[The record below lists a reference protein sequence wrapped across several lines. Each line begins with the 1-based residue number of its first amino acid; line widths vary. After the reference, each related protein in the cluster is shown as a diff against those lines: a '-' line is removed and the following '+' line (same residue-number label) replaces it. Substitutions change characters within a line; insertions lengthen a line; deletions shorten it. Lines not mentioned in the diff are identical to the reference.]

1 MVLWGSALVRAERAP
16 TATVD
21 RRKVVSYGAS
31 VDLCRVGAE
40 CWTVGADRRCRIRK
54 GVIVVRVVAKVQFT
68 SAKTTDGAAAAN
80 AIEAWANGKFVRQED
95 GMYRIFRSGAEALF
109 ERGDLTADGQSRTHF
124 AILEPIDG
132 GNLQTDVTIVST
144 PERTV
149 FSTIL
154 SLGSDYGVA
163 PLGIELRAP
172 RFIRTVVS
180 DRVWTVGIDGER
192 VFPCSFDVTTANL
205 TELQALVESEQRRL
219 PVIVVSEYDDRT
231 LAGDMHEL
239 VAGDLC
245 GLAHVVRLKSEGAW
259 ELTKWWGPEWSC
271 YNGAVRLLWPMRGG
285 RGDPRAHPLWT
296 MDRLMSRTDNEAVA
310 RDRLRHAIGRRIL
323 EASTYVPDDPAF
335 TDFAKLHERQ
345 LADEARATAA
355 GSPER
360 SKEEYED
367 QIASQRAEID
377 RKDADIRTLNDN
389 VASLSM
395 ALRNMRP
402 ADEAGSD
409 EQPVIDVAEPQSV
422 AEAVATA
429 RRELAGRVE
438 IAAETDAYVADL
450 NSEAGPPE
458 KILRYLRTL
467 GELAEQ
473 LAEGALGESV
483 PIWLRKRGIDCSG
496 DSETSKN
503 SEAGKR
509 FRIRQVNGREVDCE
523 FHAKPSEG
531 TSPDRCARI
540 YFGASS
546 TKPHIL
552 VGYIGR
558 HVA

>member
-1 MVLWGSALVRAERAP
+1 MGPCIGACLARTCRTRCHKLAFFCLSFVRSVRGIGP
-16 TATVD
+16 L
-21 RRKVVSYGAS
+21 RRTG
-31 VDLCRVGAE
+31 DVGL
-40 CWTVGADRRCRIRK
+40 K
-54 GVIVVRVVAKVQFT
+54 GGVVVRVVAKVQFT
-68 SAKTTDGAAAAN
+68 SPDTADGAAAAD
-80 AIEAWANGKFVRQED
+80 AIEAWAKEKFIRQED
-95 GMYRIFRSGAEALF
+95 GMYRIARSGAEALF
-109 ERGDLTADGQSRTHF
+109 ERGDLTADDQSRTHF

-144 PERTV
+144 PERTA

-163 PLGIELRAP
+163 PLGVALRAP
-172 RFIRTVVS
+172 RFVRSVVGN
-180 DRVWTVGIDGER
+180 RGWTVGINGER
-192 VFPCSFDVTTANL
+192 VFPFSFDVTATNL
-205 TELQALVESEQRRL
+205 DELQTLVESEQRRL
-219 PVIVVSEYDDRT
+219 PVILVSEYDGRT

-245 GLAHVVRLKSEGAW
+245 GLAHIVRLKSDGAW
-259 ELTKWWGPEWSC
+259 EMTTRWGAEWSC

-285 RGDPRAHPLWT
+285 CGDPWAHPLWT
-296 MDRLMSRTDNEAVA
+296 MDRLMSRTDDEAVA
-310 RDRLRHAIGRRIL
+310 RDRLRHAIGRRVL
-323 EASTYVPDDPAF
+323 EASTYVPDDPSFA
-335 TDFAKLHERQ
+335 DFEKLHERQ
-345 LADEARATAA
+345 LADEARAAAA

-360 SKEEYED
+360 SREEYEG
-367 QIASQRAEID
+367 QIAAQRDEID
-377 RKDADIRTLNDN
+377 RKDADIRTLNAN
-389 VASLSM
+389 IASLSM

-409 EQPVIDVAEPQSV
+409 EQPVTDVAEPQSV

-438 IAAETDAYVADL
+438 IAAETDADVTAL
-450 NSEAGPPE
+450 NCEAGPPE

-473 LAEGALGESV
+473 LAEGPLGQSV
-483 PIWLRKRGIDCSG
+483 PIWLRKRGVDCSG
-496 DSETSKN
+496 ESETSKN

-509 FRIRQVNGREVDCE
+509 FRTRQVNGREVDCE

-540 YFGASS
+540 YFATSS
-546 TKPHIL
+546 TKPHVL

-558 HVA
+558 HVD

>member
-1 MVLWGSALVRAERAP
+1 MN
-16 TATVD
+16 
-21 RRKVVSYGAS
+21 
-31 VDLCRVGAE
+31 LCRAGAE
-40 CWTVGADRRCRIRK
+40 CLTVGADGCRRNRK
-54 GVIVVRVVAKVQFT
+54 GVSVVRVVAKVQFT
-68 SAKTTDGAAAAN
+68 SPETAGGPAAAN
-80 AIEAWANGKFVRQED
+80 AIEAWANVKFVREKD
-95 GMYRIFRSGAEALF
+95 GIYRITRSGAEALF
-109 ERGDLTADGQSRTHF
+109 ERGDITVDGQSRTHF
-124 AILEPIDG
+124 AILEPIAG
-132 GNLQTDVTIVST
+132 GNLQIDVTIVST
-144 PERTV
+144 PERTL

-172 RFIRTVVS
+172 RFVRSVIS

-192 VFPCSFDVTTANL
+192 VFPFSFDVTAANL
-205 TELQALVESEQRRL
+205 SELQALVESEQRRL

-245 GLAHVVRLKSEGAW
+245 GLAHVVRLKSEEAW
-259 ELTKWWGPEWSC
+259 ELTKRWGAEWSC

-296 MDRLMSRTDNEAVA
+296 MDRLMSRTYNEAVA

-335 TDFAKLHERQ
+335 ADVVKLHERQ
-345 LADEARATAA
+345 LADEARAAAA

-409 EQPVIDVAEPQSV
+409 EQPVTDVAEPQSV

-438 IAAETDAYVADL
+438 IAAETDTDVADL
-450 NSEAGPPE
+450 NSEAGPPL
-458 KILRYLRTL
+458 KILRYSGRLASWRSSSRKGRLASRSRSGSASGASIAAEIPRPPRT
-467 GELAEQ
+467 
-473 LAEGALGESV
+473 
-483 PIWLRKRGIDCSG
+483 
-496 DSETSKN
+496 
-503 SEAGKR
+503 
-509 FRIRQVNGREVDCE
+509 
-523 FHAKPSEG
+523 AKPASASG
-531 TSPDRCARI
+531 PDR
-540 YFGASS
+540 
-546 TKPHIL
+546 
-552 VGYIGR
+552 
-558 HVA
+558 

>member
-1 MVLWGSALVRAERAP
+1 M
-16 TATVD
+16 
-21 RRKVVSYGAS
+21 
-31 VDLCRVGAE
+31 
-40 CWTVGADRRCRIRK
+40 
-54 GVIVVRVVAKVQFT
+54 RVVAKFQFT
-68 SAKTTDGAAAAN
+68 SPDTADGAAASD
-80 AIEAWANGKFVRQED
+80 AIEAWAKKKFTRQED
-95 GMYRIFRSGAEALF
+95 GIYRITRSGAEALF
-109 ERGDLTADGQSRTHF
+109 ERGDLTIDGQSRTHF

-144 PERTV
+144 PERAA

-154 SLGSDYGVA
+154 SLGSDYGIA
-163 PLGIELRAP
+163 PLGIALRAP
-172 RFIRTVVS
+172 RFVRSVVGNL
-180 DRVWTVGIDGER
+180 VWTVGIHGER
-192 VFPCSFDVTTANL
+192 VFPFSFDVNAANL
-205 TELQALVESEQRRL
+205 EELEALVESEQRRL
-219 PVIVVSEYDDRT
+219 PVIVVSELDGRT
-231 LAGDMHEL
+231 LAGDTHEL

-245 GLAHVVRLKSEGAW
+245 GLAHVVRLKSDAAW
-259 ELTKWWGPEWSC
+259 ELTKRWGAEWSC

-296 MDRLMSRTDNEAVA
+296 MDRLMARTDDEAVA
-310 RDRLRHAIGRRIL
+310 RDRLRHAIGHRIL

-335 TDFAKLHERQ
+335 ADFAKLDERRV
-345 LADEARATAA
+345 ADEARAAAA

-360 SKEEYED
+360 SKEEYEE

-377 RKDADIRTLNDN
+377 RKDADIRTLNEN

-402 ADEAGSD
+402 TDEAGSD
-409 EQPVIDVAEPQSV
+409 EQPVTEIVEPQSV
-422 AEAVATA
+422 AQAVATA

-438 IAAETDAYVADL
+438 IAPETDADVEAL

-473 LAEGALGESV
+473 LAQGPLGQSV
-483 PIWLRKRGIDCSG
+483 PIWLRERGVDCSG
-496 DSETSKN
+496 ESETSKN

-509 FRIRQVNGREVDCE
+509 FRTRRVNGSEVDCE

-540 YFGASS
+540 YFGTSPTA
-546 TKPHIL
+546 PHIL

>member
-1 MVLWGSALVRAERAP
+1 M
-16 TATVD
+16 
-21 RRKVVSYGAS
+21 
-31 VDLCRVGAE
+31 
-40 CWTVGADRRCRIRK
+40 
-54 GVIVVRVVAKVQFT
+54 RVVAKVQFT
-68 SAKTTDGAAAAN
+68 SLDTADGAAAAA
-80 AIEAWANGKFVRQED
+80 AIEAWATAKFTREAE
-95 GMYRIFRSGAEALF
+95 GIYRINRSGAEALF
-109 ERGDLTADGQSRTHF
+109 ERGDVTAGGQCRTHF
-124 AILEPIDG
+124 AILEPIEG
-132 GNLQTDVTIVST
+132 GNLQTDVTIVAT
-144 PERTV
+144 PERTA

-163 PLGIELRAP
+163 PLGIALRAP
-172 RFIRTVVS
+172 RFVRSVVG
-180 DRVWTVGIDGER
+180 DRVWTVGINGER
-192 VFPCSFDVTTANL
+192 VFPFNFDVSAKNL
-205 TELQALVESEQRRL
+205 GELQTLIESEQRRL
-219 PVIVVSEYDDRT
+219 PVILVSEYDNRT

-245 GLAHVVRLKSEGAW
+245 GLAHVVRLDSDGAW
-259 ELTKWWGPEWSC
+259 ELTKRWGAEWSC

-296 MDRLMSRTDNEAVA
+296 MDRLMSRTDDEAFA

-323 EASTYVPDDPAF
+323 EASTYVPDDSAF
-335 TDFAKLHERQ
+335 ADFAKLHERH
-345 LADEARATAA
+345 LADEARAAAA
-355 GSPER
+355 GLPER

-377 RKDADIRTLNDN
+377 RKDAEIRTLNDN

-402 ADEAGSD
+402 AHETGSD
-409 EQPVIDVAEPQSV
+409 EQPAADTVEPQSV

-438 IAAETDAYVADL
+438 IAAETDADVADL
-450 NSEAGPPE
+450 NPEAGPPE

-473 LAEGALGESV
+473 LAEGPLGQSV
-483 PIWLRKRGIDCSG
+483 PIWLRKRGVDCSG
-496 DSETSKN
+496 ESETSKN

-509 FRIRQVNGREVDCE
+509 FRTRQVNGREVDCE

-540 YFGASS
+540 YFGTSP
-546 TKPHIL
+546 TEPHVL

-558 HVA
+558 HV

>member
-1 MVLWGSALVRAERAP
+1 M
-16 TATVD
+16 
-21 RRKVVSYGAS
+21 
-31 VDLCRVGAE
+31 
-40 CWTVGADRRCRIRK
+40 
-54 GVIVVRVVAKVQFT
+54 RVVAKVQFT
-68 SAKTTDGAAAAN
+68 SANSAAGAAAAQ
-80 AIEAWANGKFVRQED
+80 AIEAWSKQKFTRKKD
-95 GMYRIFRSGAEALF
+95 GSYQITRSGAEALF
-109 ERGDLTADGQSRTHF
+109 ERGEQSADGQSQTHF

-144 PERTV
+144 SERTA
-149 FSTIL
+149 FTTIL

-163 PLGIELRAP
+163 PLDIALRAP
-172 RFIRTVVS
+172 RFIRSVVG
-180 DRVWTVGIDGER
+180 DRVWTVGVNGER
-192 VFPCSFDVTTANL
+192 IFPFSFDVTATNL
-205 TELQALVESEQRRL
+205 DELQALIESEQRRL
-219 PVIVVSEYDDRT
+219 PVIVVSEYDGRT

-245 GLAHVVRLKSEGAW
+245 GLAHVIRLKSDGAW
-259 ELTKWWGPEWSC
+259 ELTKRWGAEWSC

-285 RGDPRAHPLWT
+285 RGDPRAHQLWT
-296 MDRLMSRTDNEAVA
+296 MDRLMLRTNDEAVA

-335 TDFAKLHERQ
+335 ADFAKLHERH
-345 LADEARATAA
+345 LADEARAAA
-355 GSPER
+355 ATSPER

-377 RKDADIRTLNDN
+377 RKDAEIRTLNDN

-402 ADEAGSD
+402 ADGAGKD
-409 EQPVIDVAEPQSV
+409 ELPLADLAEPQSV

-438 IAAETDAYVADL
+438 IAAETDADVANL
-450 NSEAGPPE
+450 NAEAGPPE
-458 KILRYLRTL
+458 KILRYLRML

-473 LAEGALGESV
+473 LAEGPLGQSV
-483 PIWLRKRGIDCSG
+483 PIWLRKRGVECSG
-496 DSETSKN
+496 ESETSKN

-509 FRIRQVNGREVDCE
+509 FRTRQVNGREVDCE

-540 YFGASS
+540 YFTTSS
-546 TKPHIL
+546 TQPHVL

-558 HVA
+558 HID